1 MTAVVVC
8 RDVQTARRMLDE
20 GKTVVL
26 LGRDG
31 EALGQAAAALRAG
44 TGGRVAVFVGDP
56 GNEGD
61 RQAARTLAAEQFAA
75 GSVPPTIAEE
85 T

>member
-31 EALGQAAAALRAG
+31 EALGQAAAALRAS

-56 GNEGD
+56 GNEMD
-61 RQAARTLAAEQFAA
+61 RQAARALAAEQFAS

>member
-8 RDVQTARRMLDE
+8 HDVQTARRFLDE
-20 GKTVVL
+20 GNAVVL
-26 LGRDG
+26 FGRDG

-56 GNEGD
+56 ANAGD
-61 RQAARTLAAEQFAA
+61 RLAARAFAAEQFGA
-75 GSVPPTIAEE
+75 GSVPATISEE